1 MRILIRAIQS
11 RRLMARI
18 LEDHNL
24 NFLSRLSITAKL
36 TLIVISINLVGLVLF
51 SIHVWQD
58 QKTTALSLAKNTWS
72 NQTEQFAS
80 LAAGGVKW
88 GKADAVREGYK
99 LYRDDPSLNLAQFSA
114 VNIANQA
121 VDFWSAD
128 GVEGLPDKEALLAMV
143 KGHKPE
149 TSVDM
154 ENTSQG
160 YLTVIAALPKAK
172 DGKEMG
178 FVITNWSTQ
187 QINRAAMNQALSTLA
202 FQSVFMIVSILA
214 LLFALRIMLAQPLNK
229 LVGRVNALQD
239 GDFTSEVPF
248 LDKHDQM
255 GLVAKALDHFRR
267 QAIEKTKQDQRELE
281 QQRVISDERTRNAQ
295 SSATNAEKQ
304 RAVMNRLAQS
314 LEQLAAGNFSD
325 ELSDLGADFENVR
338 SDFNKMVRSVS
349 SVLYAI
355 TDAASHVELGSSS
368 LAGSSDQ
375 LAKRTEQQAASLEQT
390 AAALDEITAT
400 VRTSSQ
406 KAADAG
412 SQVLQAK
419 TSANS
424 SATIVKDAIGAMD
437 RIKESSSRIGQII
450 GVIDEIAFQTNLL
463 ALNAGVEAARAGDA
477 GKGFAV
483 VAQEVRELAQRS
495 ASAAK
500 EIKTLVTVSDN
511 NVNGGVELVNRTAD
525 SLLEIES
532 QINGI
537 SDSIAAIVHSY
548 REQSSGLQEINTA
561 INHMDHATQQNA
573 AMVEESNAACQDLLS
588 QSQSLKEAVSRFRL
602 SPSNSHASQGY
613 AYATRLAS

>member
-1 MRILIRAIQS
+1 M
-11 RRLMARI
+11 
-18 LEDHNL
+18 
-24 NFLSRLSITAKL
+24 NFLSRLSITSKL

-58 QKTTALSLAKNTWS
+58 QKTTALSLAKDTWS

-99 LYRDDPSLNLAQFSA
+99 LYRDDPSLNLAQFAA
-114 VNIANQA
+114 VNSANQA
-121 VDFWSAD
+121 VDFWNAD
-128 GVEGLPDKEALLAMV
+128 GANGLPGKEALLALV
-143 KGHKPE
+143 KSHKTE
-149 TSVDM
+149 TSVDLQ
-154 ENTSQG
+154 NAGAG
-160 YLTVIAALPKAK
+160 YLTIISALPKAK

-178 FVITNWSTQ
+178 FVVTNWSTQ
-187 QINRAAMNQALSTLA
+187 QINSAAIKQALSTLA
-202 FQSVFMIVSILA
+202 FQSGFMIVSIVA
-214 LLFALRIMLAQPLNK
+214 LLFALRVMLAQPLNK
-229 LVGRVNALQD
+229 LIARINALQD
-239 GDFTSEVPF
+239 GDFTSDVPF

-255 GLVAKALDHFRR
+255 GLVAKALDHFRQ

-281 QQRVISDERTRNAQ
+281 QQRLISDERTRNAQ
-295 SSATNAEKQ
+295 SSAANAEKQ
-304 RAVMNRLAQS
+304 REVMSKLAQS
-314 LEQLAAGNFSD
+314 LEQLAAGNFSNNIA
-325 ELSDLGADFENVR
+325 DLGTDFENVR

-355 TDAASHVELGSSS
+355 ADAASHVELGSSS
-368 LAGSSDQ
+368 LADSSDQ

-424 SATIVKDAIGAMD
+424 SATIVKEAIGAMG

-500 EIKTLVTVSDN
+500 EIKTLVNVSDN
-511 NVNGGVELVNRTAD
+511 NVDGGVDLVNQTAD
-525 SLLEIES
+525 SLLAIED

-537 SDSIAAIVHSY
+537 SDSIASIVQSY

-588 QSQSLKEAVSRFRL
+588 QSQSLREAVSRFSL
-602 SPSNSHASQGY
+602 APSNSLSSRQSSHDSYAS
-613 AYATRLAS
+613 AARLAS